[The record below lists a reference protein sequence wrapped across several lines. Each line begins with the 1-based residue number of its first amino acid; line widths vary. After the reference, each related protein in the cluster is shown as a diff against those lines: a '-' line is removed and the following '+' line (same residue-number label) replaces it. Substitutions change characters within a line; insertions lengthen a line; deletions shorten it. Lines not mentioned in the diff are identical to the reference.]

1 MATSPNYDSA
11 PVDYAYG
18 MIELEAQYSAD
29 GQQVSDFLIKQVQTS
44 LPTLGGLTRDALIGK
59 SAILALSQM
68 QDQHEDWLALFRESM
83 ESGKTIEKEVYGWF
97 NKRWIIVR
105 CERVDEQKLI
115 VVFTDTTQRRA
126 AEADLKRF
134 LELDLDLLVIGDVQ
148 GKIIKVNPAWERVLG
163 FTEEELLSI
172 NYFEILHPEDHEKG
186 KENFSRLSKGHQIS
200 HYINRIRTKD
210 GSYRFLEWRSRMFD
224 HLVYASA
231 RDVTDEVQRKQQRDH
246 TTELESIIL
255 NLAMRFIHLPQD
267 EYDSAMNDMLRIIG
281 EYAKVDRGYI
291 FTYDF
296 EAATCTNTHEWC
308 AAGVSPEIDNLQDVP
323 LHLLPDWVASHRK
336 GQLMHIPDVDTLDP
350 ESGLY
355 QVLQP
360 QGIRTLITLPLIHEA
375 NCLGFVG
382 FDVVGQLR
390 QWTGNEIS
398 ILKMAAHIITNSWV
412 KYQIN
417 EEMDRARQAAETMSN
432 AKSQFLANMSHE
444 IRTPLNA
451 VIGFTDLL
459 LNTTLSDTQQQYVE
473 SAHVSAH
480 SLMDI
485 INEVLDFSKIEAGK
499 LELDVTETDIL
510 ILVEQTADMVKHH
523 CSKKG
528 LELLLKLD
536 WDLPRY
542 IEVDKVRLKQILINL
557 LGNAVKFTEKGE
569 VEFEVQFL
577 GDTDEPD
584 TGRFRFLVRDTGIGI
599 SEEQRKKLFKAF
611 VQAESSTSRRY
622 GGTGLGLAISN
633 NLLAMM
639 NSHIELS
646 SEPGM
651 GSTFSFDIELPYR
664 RGPEIRDMRLVEL
677 QKILIVDD
685 NPNVLDILA
694 EHMEQW
700 QVQSLKASNGLQAM
714 ELLDQ
719 NGDIDLVIMD
729 YHMPHLSGVDTIQMI
744 RKQSDPRIAGL
755 PVLLL
760 HNSLDDIGKRET
772 EHLNILHHVNKPV
785 KIEHLYDILKEVQ
798 DMKEASGN
806 GDPKVEHLPIM
817 EGTASQEEQHSILLV
832 EDFPMNMLLIRTL
845 VKKFLPSA
853 RIREATNGRIALDAV
868 KEDTPDLIFMDIQ
881 MPEMDGYEAT
891 RNIRELNLV
900 NQPIII
906 ALTASAIKGEREKC
920 LSIGMDEYLTKPV
933 QKELVAKML
942 DEFLDLEGSRRSE
955 VRDRKE

>member
-1 MATSPNYDSA
+1 MATPSEHNTKS
-11 PVDYAYG
+11 VGFAYG
-18 MIELEAQYSAD
+18 MIELEPLFTAD
-29 GQQVSDFLIKQVQTS
+29 SGQVTDFIVRQVHTS
-44 LPTLGGLTRDALIGK
+44 LPTLGGLTREELVGK
-59 SAILALSQM
+59 LASDRLALM
-68 QDQHEDWLALFRESM
+68 QDQKEDWFSFFKQAM
-83 ESGKTIEKEVYGWF
+83 ESGDTLEKEVFGHQ
-97 NKRWIIVR
+97 NKMWIIVR
-105 CERVDEQKLI
+105 CEPVATNKL
-115 VVFTDTTQRRA
+115 VVIFSDTTRRRS
-126 AEADLKRF
+126 AEVDLKRF
-134 LELDLDLLVIGDVQ
+134 LELDLDLLVIGNLE
-148 GKIIKVNPAWERVLG
+148 GAFIKVNPAWERILG
-163 FTEEELLSI
+163 YSAKELRSI
-172 NYFEILHPEDHEKG
+172 NYFDILHPDDFEKG
-186 KENFSRLSKGHQIS
+186 KENFIRLSKGQQIT
-200 HYINRIRTKD
+200 HYINRIKTKD

-224 HLVYASA
+224 KLVYGSA

-255 NLAMRFIHLPQD
+255 NLAMRFIHLPQG

-281 EYAKVDRGYI
+281 EYAQVDRGYI

-296 EAATCTNTHEWC
+296 TAQTCSNTHEWC
-308 AAGVSPEIDNLQDVP
+308 APEISPEIDNLQDVP
-323 LHLLPDWVASHRK
+323 LSMLPDWVASHRI

-360 QGIRTLITLPLIHEA
+360 QGIRTLITLPLMHEDS
-375 NCLGFVG
+375 CLGFVG
-382 FDVVGQLR
+382 FDVVEHLR
-390 QWTGNEIS
+390 QWTDNEIS

-417 EEMDRARQAAETMSN
+417 EEMDRARQAAETMSQ

-459 LNTTLSDTQQQYVE
+459 LNTDLSETQQQYVE

-485 INEVLDFSKIEAGK
+485 INEVLDFSKIESGK
-499 LELDVTETDIL
+499 LELEVTETDIL
-510 ILVEQTADMVKHH
+510 KLVEQTADMVKHH

-536 WDLPRY
+536 WELPRF
-542 IEVDKVRLKQILINL
+542 IQVDKVRLKQILINL

-569 VEFEVQFL
+569 VEFEVQFME
-577 GDTDEPD
+577 DIAESD
-584 TGRFRFLVRDTGIGI
+584 TGCFRFSVRDTGIGI
-599 SEEQRKKLFKAF
+599 SEKQRKKLFKAF

-633 NLLAMM
+633 HLLAMM
-639 NSHIELS
+639 DSQIELE
-646 SEPGM
+646 SEPGE
-651 GSTFSFDIELPYR
+651 GSTFSFDLKLPYR
-664 RGPEIRDMRLVEL
+664 RGSEIRDMRLGDL

-685 NPNVLDILA
+685 NPNVQAILA
-694 EHMEQW
+694 EHLKQW
-700 QVQSLKASNGLQAM
+700 EVQSLTVSNGLQAM
-714 ELLDQ
+714 EMLEQ
-719 NGDIDLVIMD
+719 HSDIDLAIID

-744 RKQSDPRIAGL
+744 RRQSDPSIAGL

-760 HNSLDDIGKRET
+760 HNSLDEVGVRET
-772 EHLNILHHVNKPV
+772 EHLEILHHVNKPV

-798 DMKEASGN
+798 NLKKPSGDQETPKK
-806 GDPKVEHLPIM
+806 GDLALSDNQSP
-817 EGTASQEEQHSILLV
+817 EGQHSILLV

-845 VKKFLPSA
+845 VRKFLPGA
-853 RIREATNGRIALDAV
+853 HIREATNGRFALEAIHEKV
-868 KEDTPDLIFMDIQ
+868 PDLIFMDIQ

-891 RNIRELNLV
+891 RQIRGLDLEQ
-900 NQPIII
+900 QPTII
-906 ALTASAIKGEREKC
+906 ALTASAIKGEKEKC

-942 DEFLDLEGSRRSE
+942 KAFLDIGE
-955 VRDRKE
+955 

>member
-1 MATSPNYDSA
+1 MATSSNRDPK
-11 PVDYAYG
+11 PVDFAYG
-18 MIELEAQYSAD
+18 MIELEARYSSD
-29 GQQVSDFLIKQVQTS
+29 GEQVIDFLVTQVQTS
-44 LPTLGGLTRDALIGK
+44 LPTLGGLPRAEMIGRPA
-59 SAILALSQM
+59 SEVLTEM
-68 QDQHEDWLALFRESM
+68 QDQYEDWMALFKQAMRT
-83 ESGKTIEKEVYGWF
+83 GQTVEKEVFGFF
-97 NKRWIIVR
+97 NKRWIVVR
-105 CERVDEQKLI
+105 CEPVDTHKLI
-115 VVFTDTTQRRA
+115 VIFSDTTQRRA

-134 LELDLDLLVIGDVQ
+134 LELDLDLLVIGNLK
-148 GKIIKVNPAWERVLG
+148 GKIIKVNPAWQRVLG
-163 FTEEELLSI
+163 YSSEELKSI
-172 NYFEILHPEDHEKG
+172 NYFDILHPEDHEKG
-186 KENFSRLSKGHQIS
+186 RENFNRLAKGQQIT
-200 HYINRIRTKD
+200 HYINRIKTKT

-224 HLVYASA
+224 NLVYGSA
-231 RDVTDEVQRKQQRDH
+231 RDVTDEVLRKQQRDH

-255 NLAMRFIHLPQD
+255 KLAMRFVHLPQD

-296 EAATCTNTHEWC
+296 EAQTCSNTHEWC
-308 AAGVSPEIDNLQDVP
+308 AKGISPEIDNLQDIP
-323 LHLLPDWVASHRK
+323 LELLPDWVASHRA
-336 GQLMHIPDVDTLDP
+336 GRLMHIPDVDSLNP

-355 QVLQP
+355 QVLKP
-360 QGIRTLITLPLIHEA
+360 QGINTLVTLPLMHQES
-375 NCLGFVG
+375 CLGFVG
-382 FDVVGQLR
+382 FDVVEGLR
-390 QWTGNEIS
+390 QWTDNEIS
-398 ILKMAAHIITNSWV
+398 ILKMAANIITNSRV

-417 EEMDRARQAAETMSN
+417 EEMDRARQSAETMSK

-459 LNTTLSDTQQQYVE
+459 LNTNLSDTQQQYVE

-499 LELDVTETDIL
+499 LELEATETDIL
-510 ILVEQTADMVKHH
+510 KLVEQTADMVKHH

-542 IEVDKVRLKQILINL
+542 ILVDKVRLKQILINL

-569 VEFEVQFL
+569 VEFEVKYMRD
-577 GDTDEPD
+577 GAHPD

-633 NLLAMM
+633 HLLAMM
-639 NSHIELS
+639 DSQIELD
-646 SEPGM
+646 SEPGI
-651 GSTFSFDIELPYR
+651 GSTFAFELELPFR
-664 RGPEIRDMRLVEL
+664 RGPEIRDMRLSGL

-685 NPNVLDILA
+685 NPNVRAILA
-694 EHMEQW
+694 EHLQQW
-700 QVQSLKASNGLQAM
+700 QVESLTASNGLQAM

-719 NGDIDLVIMD
+719 HPDVDLAIID

-744 RKQSDPRIAGL
+744 RKQSGPGIAQL

-760 HNSLDDIGKRET
+760 HNSLDEVGVRET
-772 EHLNILHHVNKPV
+772 KHLNILHHINKPV
-785 KIEHLYDILKEVQ
+785 KIEQLYDILKEVQ
-798 DMKEASGN
+798 DRKEATN
-806 GDPKVEHLPIM
+806 APKDDPEIDLALTNDQA
-817 EGTASQEEQHSILLV
+817 GQEELSILLV

-845 VKKFLPSA
+845 VRKFLPDA
-853 RIREATNGRIALDAV
+853 HIREATNGRIALEAV
-868 KEDTPDLIFMDIQ
+868 REKAPDLIFMDIQ

-891 RNIRELNLV
+891 RNIRSLNLD

-933 QKELVAKML
+933 QKELIAKML
-942 DEFLDLEGSRRSE
+942 EDFLNTNGSRKAETS
-955 VRDRKE
+955 DSD